1 MDAMVG
7 LTNRAICRNKFKLL
21 VYMLSYIMYI
31 RSYCT
36 FVIFSHLCNVQLN

>member
-7 LTNRAICRNKFKLL
+7 FTNSAIWRDKFKLL

-36 FVIFSHLCNVQLN
+36 FVILAHLCNVQLN